1 MEIKGKRGMM
11 EGILSRGLR
20 RAELASSATCSRRAV
35 RRWRSEA
42 LGNVVFL
49 FLTTCTSIWGSCL
62 CLDIMLQ
69 MGFSLEEIQDSLVNQ
84 KYNDVMAA
92 YLLLD
97 YRNSEVRNPKPVRS
111 YRARSSVTKTPAF
124 ERHSCTGDLFGPSIV
139 AAAPLELPSDHR
151 FVFLPSV
158 GGRLHQA

>member
-1 MEIKGKRGMM
+1 
-11 EGILSRGLR
+11 
-20 RAELASSATCSRRAV
+20 
-35 RRWRSEA
+35 
-42 LGNVVFL
+42 
-49 FLTTCTSIWGSCL
+49 
-62 CLDIMLQ
+62 MLQ

-97 YRNSEVRNPKPVRS
+97 YRNSEVTNSHHALEMNKDEVFIVRPS
-111 YRARSSVTKTPAF
+111 ACLNF
-124 ERHSCTGDLFGPSIV
+124 EDACCAGDLFSPSFV
-139 AAAPLELPSDHR
+139 PETPLELHSDHR